1 MAGIITISDVSIL
14 HPGDCAIE
22 LKMPLIVVIPA
33 KINLQIIYEMMI
45 SMSIKVYTL
54 HIDK

>member
-14 HPGDCAIE
+14 HPGECAIE